1 MAVTE
6 RELKRIQGAIG
17 REDYADYVYAQG
29 ALGIHPGVLVALK
42 KTDVRMEGGQMILDI
57 GDGRGLPVSPQVREI
72 VELRLEQPGTELLFP
87 RADIR
92 YIFRPLMEKL
102 GIAGG

>member
-42 KTDVRMEGGQMILDI
+42 KMTSGWKA
-57 GDGRGLPVSPQVREI
+57 GR
-72 VELRLEQPGTELLFP
+72 
-87 RADIR
+87 
-92 YIFRPLMEKL
+92 
-102 GIAGG
+102 